1 MMCSFEVPKCLPN
14 GRLKKREEIYTYIYT
29 YFSEMK
35 LTVNH
40 EKQSN
45 ELYLLVWAVGHSG
58 GLLGGETHLVQTQVC
73 HMGRH

>member
-1 MMCSFEVPKCLPN
+1 MCSFEVPKCLPN
-14 GRLKKREEIYTYIYT
+14 GRLKKREDRHT

-35 LTVNH
+35 LNVNH
-40 EKQSN
+40 EKESN